1 MNKNILIYLLT
12 IVCLTSCEKVDLDKY
27 LEEKQVVLV
36 PTEDGTLVETGLV
49 DLGLSVKWAA
59 CNLDANSTD
68 HFVSNCSESG
78 SAFNWSVPTTV
89 NVESLE
95 EIGGTELDN
104 ATNLL
109 GSGWRTPSKLEFT
122 ELQLKCFWSKF
133 TYKGIK
139 GVLITGPSGNAIFL
153 PLNYYWTSSQSNYT
167 RGNLYFYDVNEHENY
182 PYQSY
187 GNIKGTQDCINPP
200 AKCYIRP
207 VYGSLK

>member
-1 MNKNILIYLLT
+1 MNKNILICLLT

-27 LEEKQVVLV
+27 LEEKQGGLV
-36 PTEDGTLVETGLV
+36 PTEDGTLVETGIV

-78 SAFNWSVPTTV
+78 STFNWSVPTTV

-109 GSGWRTPSKLEFT
+109 GSGWRTPSELECK
-122 ELQLKCFWSKF
+122 ELISKCRWDPIN
-133 TYKGIK
+133 YKGTD
-139 GVLITGPSGNAIFL
+139 GALITGPSGKAIFL
-153 PLNYYWTSSQSNYT
+153 PDNNYWLSTAPYCSFYFGDYWMGGVGHFVRSFDLSHS
-167 RGNLYFYDVNEHENY
+167 YD
-182 PYQSY
+182 
-187 GNIKGTQDCINPP
+187 KF
-200 AKCYIRP
+200 YIRP
-207 VYGSLK
+207 VYGPLK

>member
-1 MNKNILIYLLT
+1 MKNKSIIIYLSA
-12 IVCLTSCEKVDLDKY
+12 IIIFCSCEKIDLDDY
-27 LEEKQVVLV
+27 LKEKELMQV
-36 PTEDGTLVETGLV
+36 PTENGKLVETGLV

-78 SAFNWSVPTTV
+78 STFNWSVPTTV

-109 GSGWRTPSKLEFT
+109 GSGWRTPSELEFN
-122 ELQLKCFWSKF
+122 ELELKCFWSKF
-133 TYKGIK
+133 TYKGVT

-153 PLNYYWTSSQSNYT
+153 PSNYYWTSSQSEYT
-167 RGNLYFYDVNEHENY
+167 RGNL
-182 PYQSY
+182 
-187 GNIKGTQDCINPP
+187 
-200 AKCYIRP
+200 
-207 VYGSLK
+207 